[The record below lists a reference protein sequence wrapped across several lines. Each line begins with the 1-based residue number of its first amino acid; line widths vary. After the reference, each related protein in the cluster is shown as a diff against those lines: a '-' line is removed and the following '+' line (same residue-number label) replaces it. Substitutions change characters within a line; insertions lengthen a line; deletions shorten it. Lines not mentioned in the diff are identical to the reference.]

1 MPYMIPASKL
11 PRCVPRRAGPSLQ
24 CPVYEITIED
34 EFCAAH
40 AIVIRGEREPV
51 HGHNW
56 KVSVTVA
63 GENLDQDGLLV
74 DFHALEGLVREI
86 LTPFRNRDLNATP
99 PFDRT
104 NPTAELVAKHI
115 AERVIAGMKSLELG
129 NLRATGVRVTEAPG
143 CSVVYRP

>member
-1 MPYMIPASKL
+1 
-11 PRCVPRRAGPSLQ
+11 V
-24 CPVYEITIED
+24 ED

-63 GENLDQDGLLV
+63 GEALDRDGLLV
-74 DFHALEGLVREI
+74 DFHALERLVREI
-86 LTPFRNRDLNATP
+86 LARFRNRDLNATP

-115 AERVIAGMKSLELG
+115 ADQTALGMTSLIPGSIRVLS
-129 NLRATGVRVTEAPG
+129 VRVTEAPG

>member
-1 MPYMIPASKL
+1 
-11 PRCVPRRAGPSLQ
+11 
-24 CPVYEITIED
+24 VYEITVED

-40 AIVIRGEREPV
+40 AIMIRGEREPV

-63 GENLDQDGLLV
+63 SDTLDADGLLL

-115 AERVIAGMKSLELG
+115 ADRTVSGLGSLKIGMLKVL
-129 NLRATGVRVTEAPG
+129 GVRITEAPG

>member
-1 MPYMIPASKL
+1 
-11 PRCVPRRAGPSLQ
+11 
-24 CPVYEITIED
+24 VYEITIED

-63 GENLDQDGLLV
+63 GERLDGDGLLI
-74 DFHALEGLVREI
+74 DFHALERLVRQI
-86 LTPFRNRDLNATP
+86 NAPFRNRDLNVTS

-104 NPTAELVAKHI
+104 NPTAELVARHI
-115 AERVIAGMKSLELG
+115 ADRVAAGLG
-129 NLRATGVRVTEAPG
+129 KGSPGSGGTSDIRVLSVRVTEAPG
-143 CSVVYRP
+143 CSVTYRP